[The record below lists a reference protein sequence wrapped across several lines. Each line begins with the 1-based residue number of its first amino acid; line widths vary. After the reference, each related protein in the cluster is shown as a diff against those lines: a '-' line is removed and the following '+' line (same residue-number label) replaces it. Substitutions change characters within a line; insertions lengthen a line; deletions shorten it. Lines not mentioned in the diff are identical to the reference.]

1 MSFLAEVMSH
11 CTRGEMRFQE
21 YLAAKGAIKTL
32 TKKEADIF
40 GIPYPPANGW
50 PSRYSNVTVTPEMV
64 DKLRAAFGRNSSAS
78 GLRVQRGIAAA
89 SGGELPVPE
98 KLARQDDSE
107 IETLRR
113 VRDAARTLLEY
124 SGDDVARILA
134 ALNVLR
140 AEVES
145 VSSVPVTLQACC
157 KHASGDAPS
166 IAASMR
172 KLDSSEGPPWD
183 V

>member
-1 MSFLAEVMSH
+1 
-11 CTRGEMRFQE
+11 MRFQE

-64 DKLRAAFGRNSSAS
+64 DKLRAAFGSNSSAS

-98 KLARQDDSE
+98 KLARQDDSK
-107 IETLRR
+107 TGAPCR
-113 VRDAARTLLEY
+113 VCDAARTLLEY
-124 SGDDVARILA
+124 SGDDVARIMA

-140 AEVES
+140 AEVGRAS
-145 VSSVPVTLQACC
+145 NVTGGVPVTLQACC

-166 IAASMR
+166 IAASIDASAR
-172 KLDSSEGPPWD
+172 VDD
-183 V
+183 A